1 MKRSNLRRRSPLFA
15 ALVLSVL
22 LFKLLLAA
30 QQLFAPGDASTSFAV
45 SEVLA
50 KEQKNPAQQKTKG
63 APAEPLT
70 SAPEGAQPESATP
83 AVPTTP
89 LDMAAYLDQKD
100 TELKRKEQQ
109 LQEREQYLQQMQT
122 DLEQRLQELITLQK
136 EVQTFRNEKAESRT
150 ANIRSLAQIY
160 GNMKPKEAAKLFG
173 DMDEKLVV
181 SIISTLKSNE
191 AAEILS
197 AMDSK
202 KAAKISEALTRR

>member
-1 MKRSNLRRRSPLFA
+1 MKRSDPRRRSPLFA

-30 QQLFAPGDASTSFAV
+30 QQLFTPGDASTPFAV

-89 LDMAAYLDQKD
+89 VDMAAYLDQKD
-100 TELKRKEQQ
+100 TELKRKQQQ
-109 LQEREQYLQQMQT
+109 LQEREQYLQQMQK
-122 DLEQRLQELITLQK
+122 DIEKKLEELIAIQK
-136 EVQTFRNEKAESRT
+136 EIQAYRDEKAAGRN
-150 ANIRSLAQIY
+150 ANIKSLAQIY
-160 GNMKPKEAAKLFG
+160 GSMKPKEAAKLFEN
-173 DMDEKLVV
+173 MDEKLVV
-181 SIISTLKSNE
+181 SVISTMKSEE
-191 AAEILS
+191 AAPIFS
-197 AMDSK
+197 AMDAK
-202 KAAKISEALTRR
+202 KAAKISEALTKR